1 MNKININNNKHYEE
15 QNTTVTGC
23 ILKLS
28 ENDVIFKGWFIL
40 CLETDS
46 EGLHLDGF
54 RNKQLHCHANGNGVW
69 VLSNN
74 DGLRAGS
81 SAQMNPGKLLVGQEW
96 VTS

>member
-1 MNKININNNKHYEE
+1 MYKININNNKHYEE

-54 RNKQLHCHANGNGVW
+54 RNKQLHCHANGNGGGGCLGPEQQW
-69 VLSNN
+69 WAMSGERCP
-74 DGLRAGS
+74 DD
-81 SAQMNPGKLLVGQEW
+81 KY
-96 VTS
+96 